1 MAAAESGRG
10 TLAVVLMGVTG
21 CGKTT
26 IGELLSRELSW
37 VFLDGDD
44 FHPEANVRKMAEGV
58 PLTDD
63 DRYPWLERLA
73 NEMGERIDAGCDC
86 ILACSALKARY
97 REILAA
103 GRKQVRFAY
112 LKGTEELIGQRLA
125 ARVHRYMPASLLR
138 SQFGA
143 LEEPAECVVVD
154 ISTTPEDAIRQIRRG
169 FGI

>member
-1 MAAAESGRG
+1 MGGDGSVRG
-10 TLAVVLMGVTG
+10 KLAVVLMGVTG

-26 IGELLSRELSW
+26 IGELLSRELGW

-44 FHPEANVRKMAEGV
+44 FHPETNVRKMAEGV

-73 NEMGERIDAGCDC
+73 TEMGERIDAGSNC
-86 ILACSALKARY
+86 ILACSALKRRY

-103 GRKQVRFAY
+103 GRGEVRFAH
-112 LKGTEELIGQRLA
+112 LQGPEELIGRRLTE
-125 ARVHRYMPASLLR
+125 RPHRYMPASLLR
-138 SQFGA
+138 SQFEA
-143 LEEPAECVVVD
+143 LEESPESLVVD